1 MKTIGI
7 LGGSFN
13 PIHIGHCILANFL
26 KQTVD
31 IDEVWLNVSPQNP
44 LKDTLNSD
52 YDNHRLEMARLAVKD
67 CCGIKVTDI
76 EFSLPRPSY
85 TIATLRRLQ
94 STYPDCRFKL
104 IIGSDNWMVFDK
116 WKNHEEIIY
125 EFGVIV
131 YPRPGYPINNNNCKN
146 VTFVDAPQIEI
157 SSTFIRQGL
166 KDQLDMRFFI
176 PDDVNAYIKDN
187 NLYQLLVLWHHYLTI
202 AFCLSD

>member
-1 MKTIGI
+1 MIAEIEAG
-7 LGGSFN
+7 
-13 PIHIGHCILANFL
+13 HIA
-26 KQTVD
+26 TV
-31 IDEVWLNVSPQNP
+31 I
-44 LKDTLNSD
+44 
-52 YDNHRLEMARLAVKD
+52 VKD

-187 NLYQLLVLWHHYLTI
+187 NLYQ
-202 AFCLSD
+202 

>member
-44 LKDTLNSD
+44 LKDALNSD

-94 STYPDCRFKL
+94 STYPDYRFKL

-187 NLYQLLVLWHHYLTI
+187 NLYQ
-202 AFCLSD
+202 

>member
-44 LKDTLNSD
+44 LKDALNSD

-131 YPRPGYPINNNNCKN
+131 YPRPGYPINNNNSKN

-187 NLYQLLVLWHHYLTI
+187 NLYQ
-202 AFCLSD
+202 